1 MSFDTKL
8 EILMATRKKAREA
21 CIASGTSGVT
31 PSTDGREAATEV
43 CAQPPVLRDAQ
54 KREGADTPR
63 HEVTVP
69 PGQSV
74 HEIPRDHQE
83 LARAIFVRCDPVGV
97 AQKLFAS
104 EDPRTAPL
112 RARLLETLADWL
124 YGKPAA
130 ASGEANSA
138 VQMVWDL
145 PAPSHGRL
153 DPEQG

>member
-1 MSFDTKL
+1 MGR
-8 EILMATRKKAREA
+8 RKQAREA

-31 PSTDGREAATEV
+31 PGTEGREAATEV
-43 CAQPPVLRDAQ
+43 CPQPSTLRDAEQ
-54 KREGADTPR
+54 REGADTPP

-83 LARAIFVRCDPVGV
+83 LARAIFACCDPVQVGR
-97 AQKLFAS
+97 KLLAS

-130 ASGEANSA
+130 ASGETNSA
-138 VQMVWDL
+138 VPMIWDL
-145 PAPSHGRL
+145 PAPSHERL